1 MTATQS
7 MTLSTF
13 GKLPCAQCGA
23 KLIAPVWSEYV
34 DQAKV
39 RHLWICDDCSYLFET
54 VVVFNSDSADSAPGI
69 VPSPPSMAS

>member
-23 KLIAPVWSEYV
+23 RLIAPVWSEYV
-34 DQAKV
+34 HETQV
-39 RHLWICDDCSYLFET
+39 RHLWNCDDCNYQFET
-54 VVVFNSDSADSAPGI
+54 VVVFAGDSDVPRT
-69 VPSPPSMAS
+69 VPSLMVA

>member
-23 KLIAPVWSEYV
+23 RLIAPVWSEFV
-34 DQAKV
+34 DERRV
-39 RHLWICDDCSYLFET
+39 RHLWTCDECEYEFET
-54 VVVFNSDSADSAPGI
+54 LVIFYSSDTLGI
-69 VPSPPSMAS
+69 VPSSLVA

>member
-34 DQAKV
+34 DETQV
-39 RHLWICDDCSYLFET
+39 RHLWNCEDCSYQFET
-54 VVVFNSDSADSAPGI
+54 HVVFSAGSGVPQT
-69 VPSPPSMAS
+69 VPSLLVA

>member
-23 KLIAPVWSEYV
+23 RLIAPVWSEFV
-34 DQAKV
+34 DERRV
-39 RHLWICDDCSYLFET
+39 RHLWTCDECEYEFET
-54 VVVFNSDSADSAPGI
+54 LVIFCSSEAAGI
-69 VPSPPSMAS
+69 VPSSLVA